1 VVSPE
6 TRYELGKLRIQH
18 DRWVNAIYRRHGIVT
33 DDPELTYHLDALDA
47 IIELTQPEENA
58 NVG

>member
-1 VVSPE
+1 MSPE

-18 DRWVNAIYRRHGIVT
+18 DRWVSHAYRTRGESSFE
-33 DDPELTYHLDALDA
+33 PECVYHLDALDA
-47 IIELTQPEENA
+47 IIEATQLEEIA